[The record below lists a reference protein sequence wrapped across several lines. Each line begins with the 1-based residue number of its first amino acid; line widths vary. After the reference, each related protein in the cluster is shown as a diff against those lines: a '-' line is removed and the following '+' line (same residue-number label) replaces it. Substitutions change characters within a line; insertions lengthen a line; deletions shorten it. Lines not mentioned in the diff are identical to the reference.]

1 MPHSLPILVVD
12 DTELC
17 RVSTTLLLLEEDF
30 SCLSVE
36 SGGEA
41 LAVFEQGKFGA
52 VIMDFE
58 LGDMTGAD
66 CTRLI
71 RERERPGSH
80 IPIIGLT
87 AHELGEI
94 RASCLEAGMD
104 EVFSKD
110 CSSKFLMKTLERLVT
125 EKQGRN

>member
-12 DTELC
+12 DTEIC
-17 RVSTTLLLLEEDF
+17 RVSTTLVLLEEDF
-30 SCLSVE
+30 SCMSVE

-41 LAVFEQGKFGA
+41 LAVFEPGKFGA

-66 CTRLI
+66 CTRRI
-71 RERERPGSH
+71 REMEKSGNRH

-87 AHELGEI
+87 ARALSEI
-94 RASCLEAGMD
+94 RTSCLEAGMD

-110 CSSKFLMKTLERLVT
+110 CSTKFLMKTLEKLVT
-125 EKQGRN
+125 ENQT